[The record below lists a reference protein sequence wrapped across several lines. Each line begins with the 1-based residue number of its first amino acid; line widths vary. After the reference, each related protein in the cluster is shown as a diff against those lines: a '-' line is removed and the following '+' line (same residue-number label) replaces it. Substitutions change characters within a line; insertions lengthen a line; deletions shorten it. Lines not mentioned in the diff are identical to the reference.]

1 MSVYESLARASLK
14 VKRRLF
20 DYNISIVGKEVKA
33 VLIHQEEDI
42 YHDFSDPDILDT
54 KVITAVI
61 NFPSEVPLER
71 YRVNGKVTNNATRT
85 YFYEVLPVEIYLQLK
100 DHMEVDDFIFFFLED
115 EQNNKIPFLL
125 QLTDTFGKFE
135 IGMYW
140 RKFYG
145 APYNGSDISKIIP
158 YLEEH
163 VIAKVYDTYQ
173 EENPESSYLMTA
185 DEMEEYHNE
194 PFKNLFINP
203 LNPMEQTIS
212 FDSSLV
218 VQCAFG
224 SMLVEGYRTVTPDSP
239 LRIIVD
245 RLTVVNII
253 PSSDCKYPSVYS
265 SEFFHPFV
273 VDKKEN
279 YALTFPFNFETLDI
293 TFDFKFANFSGISPV
308 IVVEMGSGTTI
319 ITENYSLVGDY
330 SIQKTRPLFYVEDD
344 THFLS
349 LSLNYNKE
357 IVLGGK
363 TSTGTIN
370 HTFGVQ
376 DSLTEIHFALSG
388 ETMTITIGEEIQM
401 VDGLG
406 VFEGKHYYIGYEKEK
421 YINDFIRQ
429 IYF

>member
-185 DEMEEYHNE
+185 D
-194 PFKNLFINP
+194 
-203 LNPMEQTIS
+203 
-212 FDSSLV
+212 
-218 VQCAFG
+218 
-224 SMLVEGYRTVTPDSP
+224 
-239 LRIIVD
+239 
-245 RLTVVNII
+245 
-253 PSSDCKYPSVYS
+253 
-265 SEFFHPFV
+265 
-273 VDKKEN
+273 
-279 YALTFPFNFETLDI
+279 
-293 TFDFKFANFSGISPV
+293 
-308 IVVEMGSGTTI
+308 
-319 ITENYSLVGDY
+319 
-330 SIQKTRPLFYVEDD
+330 
-344 THFLS
+344 
-349 LSLNYNKE
+349 
-357 IVLGGK
+357 
-363 TSTGTIN
+363 
-370 HTFGVQ
+370 
-376 DSLTEIHFALSG
+376 
-388 ETMTITIGEEIQM
+388 
-401 VDGLG
+401 
-406 VFEGKHYYIGYEKEK
+406 
-421 YINDFIRQ
+421 
-429 IYF
+429 